1 MKRIGRE
8 LPGKCRNQVTHG
20 KEVIA
25 SMRKNRLLWIAVI
38 AVLFSLLIPRPAY
51 AYIDP
56 GTTSSIFAMLAPFV
70 VLILAFLGFL
80 IRPFRRFFSS
90 LFTKLRG
97 SSGAE
102 SIASDEQ
109 SVSDEPSDDEK
120 S

>member
-1 MKRIGRE
+1 MIV
-8 LPGKCRNQVTHG
+8 N
-20 KEVIA
+20 
-25 SMRKNRLLWIAVI
+25 MRKHRLLWIAAL
-38 AVLFSLLIPRPAY
+38 AVALLFSLARPAY

-56 GTTSSIFAMLAPFV
+56 GTTGSVLAMIAPFIAV
-70 VLILAFLGFL
+70 FLAFLGFL

-90 LFTKLRG
+90 MFAKLRG
-97 SSGAE
+97 NSGAE